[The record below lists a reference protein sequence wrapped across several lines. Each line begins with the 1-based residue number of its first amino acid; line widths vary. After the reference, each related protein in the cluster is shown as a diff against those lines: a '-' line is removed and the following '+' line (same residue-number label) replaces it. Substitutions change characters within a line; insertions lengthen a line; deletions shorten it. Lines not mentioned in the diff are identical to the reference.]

1 MDIAAS
7 LSGLIGGVLIG
18 LAAVWLMATLG
29 RISGVS
35 GILSGLLLEQPAG
48 DSAWRLAFLLGLF
61 SGPLILI
68 LLGGGLGNVSGA
80 PDEVIGQP
88 AGDIGLML
96 LAGLLVGVGTKVGSG
111 CTSGH
116 GVSGLA
122 QGMDLSASVAP
133 FILRGVILNGVDSV
147 MCPKEKR
154 IAAWQRLAKDLDMS
168 HLELITRE
176 ISLSEAIPTAKAFLE
191 GAVKGRVIVNV
202 NS

>member
-18 LAAVWLMATLG
+18 LAAVLLMATLG

-122 QGMDLSASVAP
+122 RLSPRSLAATLTFLGSAMLTV
-133 FILRGVILNGVDSV
+133 FV
-147 MCPKEKR
+147 MR
-154 IAAWQRLAKDLDMS
+154 
-168 HLELITRE
+168 HLIGGG
-176 ISLSEAIPTAKAFLE
+176 I
-191 GAVKGRVIVNV
+191 
-202 NS
+202 

>member
-96 LAGLLVGVGTKVGSG
+96 LAGLLAVSYTHLTLP
-111 CTSGH
+111 TS
-116 GVSGLA
+116 
-122 QGMDLSASVAP
+122 DLV
-133 FILRGVILNGVDSV
+133 
-147 MCPKEKR
+147 
-154 IAAWQRLAKDLDMS
+154 
-168 HLELITRE
+168 
-176 ISLSEAIPTAKAFLE
+176 
-191 GAVKGRVIVNV
+191 
-202 NS
+202 